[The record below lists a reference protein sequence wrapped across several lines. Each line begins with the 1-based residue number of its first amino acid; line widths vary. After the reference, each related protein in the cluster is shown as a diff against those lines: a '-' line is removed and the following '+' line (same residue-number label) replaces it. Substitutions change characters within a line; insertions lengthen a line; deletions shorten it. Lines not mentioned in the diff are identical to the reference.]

1 MRKHA
6 LKLALMIYYVL
17 NHTQKTYGH
26 IMHSLTVLELTE
38 DLINRPSVTPE
49 DHACQQRLAEIL
61 NPLGFKTEAMPFAEV
76 ENLWLRRGHT
86 APLIVFAGH
95 TDVVPSGP
103 SERWNTPPFT
113 ATIQGDILYGR
124 GAADM
129 KSSVAAFTLAC
140 KEFVEE
146 HPNHKGSIALLITS
160 DEEGPSVN
168 GTVKVCEVLKQR
180 QESIDYCIVGEP
192 TSSKVFGDTIKN
204 GRRGSLNG
212 VLTIKGKQGH
222 VAYPEMVRNP
232 IHLAAQAIADLVAE
246 RWDEGNEYFPAT
258 TFQISNYQA
267 GTGANN
273 VVPGSATVT
282 FNFRYST
289 ASTADGLKQRV
300 HKILDLHDLEYSI
313 DWSLSGEPFLTAAGN
328 LTKAIQQAIK
338 ELTGVEAQLSTTG
351 GTSDGRFIAK
361 ICPQVIE
368 FGPINASIHQVNE
381 HIELTCLEPLKN
393 IYKRTLEIILL

>member
-1 MRKHA
+1 
-6 LKLALMIYYVL
+6 MI
-17 NHTQKTYGH
+17 N
-26 IMHSLTVLELTE
+26 SPTVLELAI
-38 DLINRPSVTPE
+38 DLINRPSVTPD
-49 DHACQQRLAEIL
+49 DHACQQRLTEIL
-61 NPLGFKTEAMPFAEV
+61 NPVGFNAEAMPFDEV
-76 ENLWLRRGHT
+76 ENLWLRRGNL
-86 APLIVFAGH
+86 APLVVFAGH

-103 SERWNTPPFT
+103 AERWNTPPFT
-113 ATIQGDILYGR
+113 PTVQDGILYGR

-140 KEFVEE
+140 KEFVQE
-146 HPNHKGSIALLITS
+146 HPDHKGSIALLITS
-160 DEEGPSVN
+160 DEEGPSIN
-168 GTVKVCEVLKQR
+168 GTVKVCEVLKGR

-212 VLTIKGKQGH
+212 ILTIRGKQGH

-232 IHLAAQAIADLVAE
+232 IHLAAQAIADLVAQV
-246 RWDEGNEYFPAT
+246 WDQGNEYFPAT

-300 HKILDLHDLEYSI
+300 HAILDQYGVEYTI
-313 DWSLSGEPFLTAAGN
+313 DWSLSGEPFLTAAGS
-328 LTKAIQQAIK
+328 LTQAIQQAIQ
-338 ELTGVEAQLSTTG
+338 EVTGIDAQLSTTG

-381 HIELTCLEPLKN
+381 HIELACLEPLKN